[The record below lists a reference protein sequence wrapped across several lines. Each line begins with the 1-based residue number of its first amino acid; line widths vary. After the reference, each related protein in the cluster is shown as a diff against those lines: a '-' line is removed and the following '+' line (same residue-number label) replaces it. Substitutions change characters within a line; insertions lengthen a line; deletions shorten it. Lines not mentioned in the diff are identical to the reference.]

1 MAVEK
6 QSESNLSMLD
16 VAFKVVQATLATLA
30 AYRAARSALK
40 AWQGIVTM
48 FLGNTDEPADE
59 VADEAA

>member
-6 QSESNLSMLD
+6 QSESSRSLLD

-40 AWQGIVTM
+40 AWQGIVSM
-48 FLGNTDEPADE
+48 FRGDTDEPEDTSA
-59 VADEAA
+59 

>member
-6 QSESNLSMLD
+6 QSESSLSMLD

-40 AWQGIVTM
+40 AWQGIVSM
-48 FLGNTDEPADE
+48 FRSDTDESSDE
-59 VADEAA
+59 VA

>member
-6 QSESNLSMLD
+6 QSESSLSLLD

-40 AWQGIVTM
+40 SWQAIVTM
-48 FLGNTDEPADE
+48 FRGDTGEPEDAG
-59 VADEAA
+59 A